1 MFRMRLLLLAA
12 VVPWLVAAHT
22 HGHAVVIK
30 ASLDGTPLRAHTP
43 TRVTLQFNS
52 RIEPA
57 FTRVTLLGAKQ
68 QEPLEV
74 EPASD
79 PGRVVVAL
87 PALEAGTY
95 ALRYK
100 VLAADGHVTEN
111 TLKFSVTD
119 SQ

>member
-1 MFRMRLLLLAA
+1 MSPMRLLLLAA
-12 VVPWLVAAHT
+12 VVPWLVAAHA

-57 FTRVTLLGAKQ
+57 FTRVTLLGAKHE
-68 QEPLEV
+68 EPLAV
-74 EPASD
+74 DASNEN
-79 PGRVVVAL
+79 GRVTVAV
-87 PALEAGTY
+87 PGLEAGTY

>member
-1 MFRMRLLLLAA
+1 MRHLLLAA
-12 VVPWLVAAHT
+12 VFPWLVAAHA

-30 ASLDGTPLRAHTP
+30 ASLDGAPLRARTP

-68 QEPLEV
+68 EELLPVDATTDTGQV
-74 EPASD
+74 TVAV
-79 PGRVVVAL
+79 PG
-87 PALEAGTY
+87 LEAGTY

>member
-1 MFRMRLLLLAA
+1 MNRMRSLLLAV
-12 VVPWLVAAHT
+12 VVPWLVAAHA

-43 TRVTLQFNS
+43 TRVTLHFNS

-68 QEPLEV
+68 EELLPV
-74 EPASD
+74 DASNET
-79 PGRVVVAL
+79 GQVNVAL
-87 PALEAGTY
+87 PGLAAGNY

-111 TLKFSVTD
+111 TLKFSVTG

>member
-1 MFRMRLLLLAA
+1 MRSLLLAA
-12 VVPWLVAAHT
+12 VVAWLLAAQA
-22 HGHAVVIK
+22 HGHAVIVK

-68 QEPLEV
+68 EEPLPV
-74 EPASD
+74 DASHD
-79 PGRVVVAL
+79 TGQVTVAVPGLA
-87 PALEAGTY
+87 AGTY

-100 VLAADGHVTEN
+100 VLAADGHVTES

-119 SQ
+119 SP

>member
-1 MFRMRLLLLAA
+1 MNRMRSLLLAV
-12 VVPWLVAAHT
+12 VVPWLVAAHA

-57 FTRVTLLGAKQ
+57 FTRVTLIGAKQ
-68 QEPLEV
+68 EEPLPV
-74 EPASD
+74 DASTET
-79 PGRVVVAL
+79 GRVTVAVPGL
-87 PALEAGTY
+87 DAGAY

-100 VLAADGHVTEN
+100 VLAADGHVTES

-119 SQ
+119 PK